1 MKQKAVQEAGKN
13 LGQGSGRERTGR
25 RQERRKRM
33 RADDRSRAEPQYS
46 GEKECCI
53 LCGRLTGEAK
63 GQPLSGR
70 EHYIEGAGQLCR
82 ECYQELYVPRHNGNM
97 VQLAMQHMADNRFP

>member
-13 LGQGSGRERTGR
+13 LGQGSGWERTGR

-33 RADDRSRAEPQYS
+33 RADRSREEPQYS
-46 GEKECCI
+46 GEKEYCI
-53 LCGRLTGEAK
+53 LCGRLTGAEK
-63 GQPLSGR
+63 GQPLLGR

-97 VQLAMQHMADNRFP
+97 VQLASQGTSGNRSL